1 MILSLQCGLRCSAP
15 SYFPIYLIVNQYCGA
30 PHLESTVIELAIN
43 IFGALHLKIHPQN
56 QYLLFLEAAPPF
68 DS

>member
-43 IFGALHLKIHPQN
+43 IFGALHLKIHHQN
-56 QYLLFLEAAPPF
+56 QYTIYLYAAPSI
-68 DS
+68 D